1 MKIRNCERCKIL
13 MNDQNPQQWGVVW
26 VNPAGGQKRVCA
38 VCFRWLKA
46 KYGSL
51 VELPPMPKAVAD
63 WRPAEPKE
71 GDRATA
77 GVKPLPKVVDEK
89 MANDVLLKIARG
101 EGNGERIGDELG
113 IGRWAVSFYLR
124 RWLPSQVGDEV
135 VEVRNNGQ
143 KGRGGYFLTPA
154 GQRYLKAQGLI

>member
-1 MKIRNCERCKIL
+1 
-13 MNDQNPQQWGVVW
+13 
-26 VNPAGGQKRVCA
+26 
-38 VCFRWLKA
+38 
-46 KYGSL
+46 
-51 VELPPMPKAVAD
+51 MPKAVAD